1 MKDEEIAVGWHYDQN
16 ILAYEQDRL
25 ELLCPVEFALMLR
38 ALSRFMPHSAKV
50 AVDIGVGS
58 GAYSSWLASRG
69 IDVHLV
75 DVSQKLLQ
83 AAVDRLEHEG

>member
-1 MKDEEIAVGWHYDQN
+1 VPDSTIFDIRSSEPEH
-16 ILAYEQDRL
+16 LASRL
-25 ELLCPVEFALMLR
+25 NSAAFGFGNHP
-38 ALSRFMPHSAKV
+38 LSRFMPHSAKV